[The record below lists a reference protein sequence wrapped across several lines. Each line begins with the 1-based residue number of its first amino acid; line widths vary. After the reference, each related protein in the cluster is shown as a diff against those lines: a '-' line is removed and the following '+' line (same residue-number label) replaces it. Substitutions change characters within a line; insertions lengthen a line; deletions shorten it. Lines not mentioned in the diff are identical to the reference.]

1 MYFMCRLLL
10 SNYNSSSRHMIDRIN
25 IETWVPERSSN
36 AFLLMLH
43 VADNVCRVTVVVVK
57 FDPVFLVPAAAVK
70 IKQEQQPP
78 QD

>member
-1 MYFMCRLLL
+1 
-10 SNYNSSSRHMIDRIN
+10 MIDRIN

-43 VADNVCRVTVVVVK
+43 AADNVCRVTVVVVK
-57 FDPVFLVPAAAVK
+57 FDPVFHVPAAAVK
-70 IKQEQQPP
+70 IKQQQQPP